1 MLLRSSSTPILGS
14 LHSSSSDS
22 PKTFETSSKPSCSD
36 SSKKLFFNGGHP
48 DSISLQGVRRTLSDS
63 NLHGLISTDLDTFH
77 SINPTKTRNFPHSKL
92 QTIPSFS
99 FYNKRDET
107 DEAAEE
113 ENDDEEEEKEE
124 DEESGVQ
131 LNNSIQRTVT
141 IGGDIKPLERDF
153 SFSKVGLQKFGELG
167 LVDELGRERM
177 KDPSSLSDTGPL
189 FLAVGLGIEGVIP
202 NTTTAMAGGSGVD
215 NFQRSDDEGT
225 DLERYYQKMLEEIPC
240 NPLILRNYAQY
251 LYQCDTYTMADPAID
266 QGVKPE
272 LLYMQSDR
280 VNTDVW
286 KGVIKGDHHRAEEF
300 YSRAILSEP
309 GDGEVLSQYAR
320 LIWDLHHDRE
330 RASSYFEQAVQAA
343 PSDSH
348 VLAAHA
354 SFLWDID
361 EDDEEDNKKQEF
373 VEVPM
378 FHGAVAEATA

>member
-251 LYQCDTYTMADPAID
+251 LYQ
-266 QGVKPE
+266 
-272 LLYMQSDR
+272 
-280 VNTDVW
+280 
-286 KGVIKGDHHRAEEF
+286 IKGDHHRAEEF